1 MTASLRG
8 TVCRAF
14 LATLLLAGFVRPA
27 SAGWVNFDFNSVALT
42 NGTGTN
48 ATVQTYMTQ
57 QLNLQAPGSGMTV
70 TVTGATAT
78 NSYTGDGHVIGPAL
92 NKPLTLGTTDGAV
105 TPTSV
110 QKAADTFIATL
121 GTDTEI
127 DMVFNKNIYQISFDY
142 EIFPNGNCP
151 TGCTGSNLPDFTFM
165 ANGTTYVHTYGVTP
179 GSDPAEPWKTSSL
192 SSNELAP
199 QLGPKNVVFTFA
211 GGVNSLRFI
220 DWPVTIGVD
229 NVKVNTTPVP
239 EPASMLLL
247 GSGLAAAYA
256 KRRRDQ
262 RKTSSPVA

>member
-8 TVCRAF
+8 TVCRVF

-27 SAGWVNFDFNSVALT
+27 SAGWVNFNFNSVALT
-42 NGTGTN
+42 TGYGTN

-57 QLNLQAPGSGMTV
+57 QLNLQAPGWGTV
-70 TVTGATAT
+70 AVTGATAT
-78 NSYTGDGHVIGPAL
+78 NVYTGDGHVTGPGGQ
-92 NKPLTLGTTDGAV
+92 PLTLGTTDGAV
-105 TPTSV
+105 TPASV
-110 QKAADTFIATL
+110 PKAADTFIATL

-127 DMVFNKNIYQISFDY
+127 KMVLSKNIYSITFDY

-165 ANGTTYVHTYGVTP
+165 ANGISYVHTYGVAP
-179 GSDPAEPWKTSSL
+179 GSDSADPWKTSAVSN
-192 SSNELAP
+192 NELAP
-199 QLGPKNVVFTFA
+199 QLGPKNVTFTFA
-211 GGVNSLRFI
+211 GGVNTLRFI

-229 NVKVNTTPVP
+229 NVTVSTTPVP

-262 RKTSSPVA
+262 RKASSPVA